1 MAYKV
6 ILFTDKSRIRQWIKE
21 RDFKEFDFFLTDNI
35 RAFISL
41 KEEVKPHLFIL
52 DFTSNLFEPQS
63 LSEKI
68 IGEKIGDLWMTVL
81 IVRDIKELTDYPFS
95 NYVDDIMY
103 FNEIFSPFFEKK
115 LKLYVEYVELKRKV
129 AKLERDLSELKEKVA
144 EQKEDYEELILSILD
159 LRVPGI
165 RERAF
170 LARDI
175 AEYLATS
182 IGLEGE
188 QKERVLEAALL
199 HEIGKIGLREDA
211 IHPDKEKFIS
221 EKMKTYRSHALLGE
235 KILSRLKKWQNV
247 APFLREQYERFDG
260 QGFPDG
266 LRGNQLPTEA
276 LILQAITFY
285 EDQALRGLSKEE
297 VLDSV
302 RRESG
307 KILDPYIAGYLAQYI
322 LDKGRKGNDKTIRIP
337 ICDLKPG
344 MVLAEDL
351 YSASGTKIISKGSKI
366 DERTLRIIEERR
378 NVDPVIGC
386 AYVYR

>member
-6 ILFTDKSRIRQWIKE
+6 ILFTDKSGIRQRIKE

-52 DFTSNLFEPQS
+52 DFTSNLFESQS

-68 IGEKIGDLWMTVL
+68 VGEKIGDLWMTVL
-81 IVRDIKELTDYPFS
+81 IVRDIKELMDYPFS

-115 LKLYVEYVELKRKV
+115 LKLYVEYVELQRKV

-182 IGLEGE
+182 VGLEGE

-211 IHPDKEKFIS
+211 IHPDKENIIS

-266 LRGNQLPTEA
+266 LRGNQLSTEA